1 MADPAPEELA
11 PPPSLFKLGGVLFWI
26 GVFSF
31 GGGLS
36 GWIHRQVVHR
46 YRWMTNDDFLS
57 GIALAQIVPGA
68 NVTNLC
74 VYVGYRI
81 RGAWGATMSLF
92 ALMSG
97 PTILCVFVAILYH
110 YVQDYPVLHA
120 CVDGVA
126 AAAVGLNIRLGIVG
140 TQRIQRMRRIA
151 PMVAMV
157 ATFVSVGVMEWP
169 LVPVVLIIA
178 PLSVAAVWPRKG
190 GGAAHA

>member
-1 MADPAPEELA
+1 MADPAQEDLA
-11 PPPSLFKLGGVLFWI
+11 PRPSLLQLAGVLFWI

-57 GIALAQIVPGA
+57 GIALAQVVPGA

-81 RGAWGATMSLF
+81 RGAIGAMVSLF

-97 PTILCVFVAILYH
+97 PTVLCVFVALLYH

-140 TQRIQRMRRIA
+140 TQRLQRMRRIA

-157 ATFVSVGVMEWP
+157 ATFVAVGVMEWP
-169 LVPVVLIIA
+169 LVPVVLVIA

-190 GGAAHA
+190 GDSAHA

>member
-1 MADPAPEELA
+1 MADPAQEELA
-11 PPPSLFKLGGVLFWI
+11 PPPSLFKLGSVLFWI

-36 GWIHRQVVHR
+36 GWIHRQVVYR

-57 GIALAQIVPGA
+57 GIALAQVVPGA

-81 RGAWGATMSLF
+81 RGALGATISLF

-97 PTILCVFVAILYH
+97 PTVLCVLVALLYH

-151 PMVAMV
+151 PMIAMI
-157 ATFVSVGVMEWP
+157 ATFVAVGVMEWP
-169 LVPVVLIIA
+169 LVPVVLVIA

-190 GGAAHA
+190 GDGAHA

>member
-1 MADPAPEELA
+1 MADPAQEELA
-11 PPPSLFKLGGVLFWI
+11 PPPSLFKLGSVLFWI

-140 TQRIQRMRRIA
+140 TQRIHRMRRIA
-151 PMVAMV
+151 PMIAMV
-157 ATFVSVGVMEWP
+157 ATFVAVGVMEWP

-190 GGAAHA
+190 GGSAHA